1 MKKCIVVVNQ
11 SYVVLV
17 EAASP
22 EEALGLPLWDELPGV
37 NICEAFASE
46 DLAGEY
52 FGWLVG
58 FCETVGL
65 DGLRAVFSVN

>member
-11 SYVVLV
+11 QFLVLV
-17 EAASP
+17 DAASQ

-37 NICEAFASE
+37 DICEAFDPE
-46 DLAGEY
+46 NLDGEY

-58 FCETVGL
+58 FCETVSL
-65 DGLRAVFSVN
+65 DELRAVFSEN